1 MKKTLLVLSA
11 AAMMSSFNV
20 FAQASS
26 CPDEAKN
33 CPKAMPQCKEQCS
46 RNTPCRPKARN
57 QRPPRKNTHPRFS
70 AEQKAEM
77 ELFKKTF
84 DEYKANPTPENK
96 AKLAELVGKKLDKI
110 AEMNAKKAEFM
121 RKNAERLEQMNA
133 NLKANREAEINKF
146 IERLMNPPK
155 RRAPEAPAEK

>member
-11 AAMMSSFNV
+11 AAMMTSFNV

-33 CPKAMPQCKEQCS
+33 CPKTMQCQQQCKK
-46 RNTPCRPKARN
+46 NKCRPPKARN

-121 RKNAERLEQMNA
+121 RKNAERLEQQNA

-155 RRAPEAPAEK
+155 RRAPKAPAEK